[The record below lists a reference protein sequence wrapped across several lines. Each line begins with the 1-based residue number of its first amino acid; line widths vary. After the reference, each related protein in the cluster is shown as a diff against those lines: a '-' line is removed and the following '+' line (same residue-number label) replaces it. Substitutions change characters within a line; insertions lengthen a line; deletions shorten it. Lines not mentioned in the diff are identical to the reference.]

1 MIVVCGEALIDLVP
15 ANQTQAAAPAAEQ
28 AMAAEQTLVPAQ
40 AGDPLAPGAS
50 GGIWRA
56 AYGGGPANTAVAL
69 ARLGTPAALACRLS
83 DDAFGRQLRRYLLDS
98 GVDLRLAV
106 AASQPTTLAVVA
118 LDQYGGADYQFYI
131 NGTADWQWATAE
143 LPDDLPDGT
152 VGVHIGSLASI
163 LPPGAEVLRRWLAA
177 HRDRAAVTYDVNV
190 RSALLP
196 DRDAYRTHVA
206 GWLDVAHVLKASHD
220 DLAWLDPDRDPL
232 DVARA
237 WVDRYDL
244 TLALVTLGPYGAVA
258 VPRGQDLVR
267 VPGVHVD
274 VVDTVGAGDT
284 FTAAFLHWLAS
295 RGELTT
301 GVPGPETLTAA
312 LDFAVAAAAIV
323 CTREGAQ
330 PPTLAEVEELLRAR
344 NPAEYPAAPGPQ
356 TSSI

>member
-15 ANQTQAAAPAAEQ
+15 AGPVEPPAEPALPGEPAAEP
-28 AMAAEQTLVPAQ
+28 ATEPAAEPPA
-40 AGDPLAPGAS
+40 AGGAAS
-50 GGIWRA
+50 GGLWRA

-69 ARLGTPAALACRLS
+69 ARLGTPAAFACRLS
-83 DDAFGRQLRRYLLDS
+83 DDAFGRQLRRYLLAN
-98 GVDLRLAV
+98 GVDLGLAV
-106 AASQPTTLAVVA
+106 AAPEPTTLAVVA

-131 NGTADWQWATAE
+131 NGTADWQWSATELPAE
-143 LPDDLPDGT
+143 LPPGT
-152 VGVHIGSLASI
+152 VGVHIGSLATI
-163 LPPGAEVLRRWLAA
+163 LPPGADVLRGWLGA
-177 HRDRAAVTYDVNV
+177 HRDRTVVTYDVNV

-196 DRDAYRTHVA
+196 NRAAYRNHVA
-206 GWLDVAHVLKASHD
+206 GWLDVAHVMKASHD

-237 WVDRYDL
+237 WLDRYNL

-258 VPRGQDLVR
+258 VPRGADPVR

-301 GVPGPETLTAA
+301 GVPGTETLTAA

-344 NPAEYPAAPGPQ
+344 NPA
-356 TSSI
+356 

>member
-15 ANQTQAAAPAAEQ
+15 ADQTGPGASAAEQ
-28 AMAAEQTLVPAQ
+28 VASTAEPPASS
-40 AGDPLAPGAS
+40 AGLPAPSAGAS
-50 GGIWRA
+50 GSIWRA

-83 DDAFGRQLRRYLLDS
+83 DDAFGRQLRRYLVDN

-106 AASQPTTLAVVA
+106 AATEPTTLAVVA

-131 NGTADWQWATAE
+131 NGTADWQWAAAE
-143 LPDDLPDGT
+143 LPAELPAGT

-163 LPPGAEVLRRWLAA
+163 LPPGADVLRRWLGAQ
-177 HRDRAAVTYDVNV
+177 RDRAVVTYDVNV
-190 RSALLP
+190 RAALLP
-196 DRDAYRTHVA
+196 NRDAYRTHVA

-237 WVDRYDL
+237 WVDRHDL

-301 GVPGPETLTAA
+301 GVPRPDTLTAA

-330 PPTLAEVEELLRAR
+330 PPTLAEVEALLRAG
-344 NPAEYPAAPGPQ
+344 NPA
-356 TSSI
+356 